1 MIKMTNL
8 NENTKS
14 KEQNKKIKMVPD
26 EFYSQLKAILEQDE
40 FNLFRTKSIKRLE
53 SKMNI
58 SNSKIQKLLSLKIRS
73 SAAIKKLSEQKKNL
87 KSKNQSLKESIIKQL
102 DLEVA

>member
-1 MIKMTNL
+1 MTNL

>member
-26 EFYSQLKAILEQDE
+26 EFYGQLKAILEQDE
-40 FNLFRTKSIKRLE
+40 FDLFKTKSKNRLE
-53 SKMNI
+53 SKLKI
-58 SNSKIQKLLSLKIRS
+58 SDAKIQKLLNLKIRS
-73 SAAIKKLSEQKKNL
+73 SEAIKKLSEQKKNL